1 MTGAQITGV
10 VARIDWG
17 YFVEAKI
24 NNYRVR
30 KAKNGDW
37 LLSATAVDVDAFKV
51 RQRDLIFVA
60 PHQKGE
66 WRWKVRNLDLGDGHG
81 PRALRATLGPPLG

>member
-17 YFVEAKI
+17 YFVAAKI

-30 KAKNGDW
+30 KAKND
-37 LLSATAVDVDAFKV
+37 
-51 RQRDLIFVA
+51 
-60 PHQKGE
+60 
-66 WRWKVRNLDLGDGHG
+66 N
-81 PRALRATLGPPLG
+81 